1 MTWTV
6 WVVAI
11 KRPQNPNKVLA
22 PQIEGTL
29 GDKEDSETFSIH
41 LTLILIMTSEPSA
54 RACID
59 GKAKPPGSLGQD
71 SFEQW
76 AVRCAGL
83 TTCQM
88 CWMHG

>member
-29 GDKEDSETFSIH
+29 GEEEDSETFSIH
-41 LTLILIMTSEPSA
+41 LTLSI
-54 RACID
+54 
-59 GKAKPPGSLGQD
+59 
-71 SFEQW
+71 
-76 AVRCAGL
+76 
-83 TTCQM
+83 
-88 CWMHG
+88 